1 MGGLGCD
8 IEVFGAG
15 LYRRGKVKV
24 WRRDSDIICQ
34 GSHDAANG
42 LGMNALVLRLDG
54 ICLLSATTGEHSS
67 GGLEGFPSKLL
78 IAKTTSTT
86 WSCSSMRK
94 TTVS

>member
-1 MGGLGCD
+1 MLPFGLDLGTWLRF
-8 IEVFGAG
+8 EVFGAG

-54 ICLLSATTGEHSS
+54 LCLLSATTGEHSS
-67 GGLEGFPSKLL
+67 GGL
-78 IAKTTSTT
+78 
-86 WSCSSMRK
+86 
-94 TTVS
+94 